1 MTCRRR
7 FTRAA
12 ATLALLLAP
21 ALGVSALGEA
31 LSAQET
37 TGLRDRIERELFTF
51 GDCGETLCL
60 DLDNIHG
67 NHFIPALAEGNDAV
81 ISFVTDAIGN
91 ATLSVP
97 LSATSSG
104 ATFSFVGG
112 VPVRTS
118 TSAGPIFGERT
129 QTLGAG
135 RFFLGAS
142 VTGVEFTSLNGV
154 PLDALQL
161 NFKHEDT
168 APTGTLGDPD
178 FENDLMALNLA
189 MNVNV
194 VVGTIAVTAGLTDF
208 IDVGVAVPFVR
219 TEVSGRTDAQ
229 ILPFG
234 NTAIH
239 RFGGD
244 GTDPVLRASA
254 TMQGS
259 ASGIGDIA
267 GRVKINFGQG
277 ETMGAALLTE
287 VRLPT
292 GREEDLLGTG
302 STQIRALALYSAQL
316 GTFSPHLNVGY
327 VARNGEL
334 QRDAVIIQTAFDNL
348 LTDWA
353 TLAVGVEGE
362 LQMGDNPF
370 TLPETIVLEAPF
382 TRQLSATNVPNL
394 DGDILRASIGGK
406 FTVRGGTVL
415 VLNGIFPLRDV
426 GLQPDYI
433 WTVGLDFPF

>member
-1 MTCRRR
+1 MLGRRC
-7 FTRAA
+7 
-12 ATLALLLAP
+12 ATAGCVLFAVASLACVIPPVL
-21 ALGVSALGEA
+21 EA
-31 LSAQET
+31 QA
-37 TGLRDRIERELFTF
+37 TGLRDRIEQELFTF
-51 GDCGETLCL
+51 GDCGTTLCL
-60 DLDNIHG
+60 DLNNIHG
-67 NHFIPALAEGNDAV
+67 DHFIPALAEGNDAV

-129 QTLGAG
+129 QTLGRG

-142 VTGVEFTSLNGV
+142 VTGVDFTSLNGV
-154 PLDALQL
+154 PLDAIQL
-161 NFKHEDT
+161 NFKHEDNE
-168 APTGTLGDPD
+168 PTGSLGDPE
-178 FENDLMALNLA
+178 FENDIMTLQLA

-194 VVGTIAVTAGLTDF
+194 VVGTIALTAGVTDF
-208 IDVGVAVPFVR
+208 IDIGVALPFVR
-219 TEVSGRTDAQ
+219 TEVSGRTEAQ

-244 GTDPVLRASA
+244 ATDPVLGAVA
-254 TMQGS
+254 TMEGS

-267 GRVKINFGQG
+267 GRVKVNLGQSA
-277 ETMGAALLTE
+277 TMGAALLAE
-287 VRLPT
+287 IRLPT
-292 GREEDLLGTG
+292 GDEENLLGTG
-302 STQIRALALYSAQL
+302 ASQIRAMALYSAQL
-316 GTFSPHLNVGY
+316 GSFSPHLNVGY
-327 VARNGEL
+327 AARNGEL
-334 QRDAVIIQTAFDNL
+334 QRDAVVVQTAFDNF
-348 LTDWA
+348 LTEWA

-362 LQMGDNPF
+362 LKVGTNPF
-370 TLPETIVLEAPF
+370 ELPESINLQNPF
-382 TRQLSATNVPNL
+382 VRQFPATNIPNI
-394 DGDILRASIGGK
+394 DGNILRASLGGK

-415 VLNGIFPLRDV
+415 VINGIFPLKDV
-426 GLQPDYI
+426 GLQPDFI

>member
-1 MTCRRR
+1 MTRRR
-7 FTRAA
+7 WHD
-12 ATLALLLAP
+12 LALISAAVAAMSVAAP
-21 ALGVSALGEA
+21 PAH
-31 LSAQET
+31 AQSEV
-37 TGLRDRIERELFTF
+37 GLRDRIEQELFTF

-67 NHFIPALAEGNDAV
+67 DHFIPALAEGNDVV

-129 QTLGAG
+129 QTLGRG
-135 RFFLGAS
+135 RFFIGAS

-154 PLDALQL
+154 PLDAMQL
-161 NFKHEDT
+161 NFKHEDND
-168 APTGTLGDPD
+168 PTGTLGDPE
-178 FENDLMALNLA
+178 FENDVIALQLA

-194 VVGTIAVTAGLTDF
+194 VVGTLALTAGLTDF
-208 IDVGVAVPFVR
+208 IDIGVAVPFV
-219 TEVSGRTDAQ
+219 RTDAQ

-234 NTAIH
+234 GSAIH

-244 GTDPVLRASA
+244 DVDPILRASA
-254 TMQGS
+254 TMEGS
-259 ASGIGDIA
+259 AMGIGDVA
-267 GRVKINFGQG
+267 GRVKINLGQG
-277 ETMGAALLTE
+277 ETMGAAVLAE
-287 VRLPT
+287 ARFPT
-292 GREEDLLGTG
+292 GDEENLLGVG
-302 STQIRALALYSAQL
+302 ATQVRAMALYSAQL
-316 GTFSPHLNVGY
+316 GTFSPHLNAGY
-327 VARNGEL
+327 QMRGGEM
-334 QRDAVIIQTAFDNL
+334 QNDAVIIQGAFDNL

-353 TLAVGVEGE
+353 TLAVGVESE
-362 LQMGDNPF
+362 IEVGDNRF
-370 TLPETIVLEAPF
+370 VLPEIIVLDEPF
-382 TRQLSATNVPNL
+382 TRRFPATNVPNAN
-394 DGDILRASIGGK
+394 GDILRASIGGK

-415 VLNGIFPLRDV
+415 VVNGIFPLRDV

>member
-1 MTCRRR
+1 MTRRR
-7 FTRAA
+7 WSSFVLTLLVWPLASSALPQPAA
-12 ATLALLLAP
+12 AQDD
-21 ALGVSALGEA
+21 S
-31 LSAQET
+31 
-37 TGLRDRIERELFTF
+37 GLRDRIEQELFTF

-67 NHFIPALAEGNDAV
+67 DHFIPALAEGNDAV

-129 QTLGAG
+129 QTLGRG
-135 RFFLGAS
+135 RFFIGAS

-154 PLDALQL
+154 PLGAVQL
-161 NFKHEDT
+161 NFKHQDNE
-168 APTGTLGDPD
+168 PTESLGDPE
-178 FENDLMALNLA
+178 FENDIIAMKLA

-194 VVGTIAVTAGLTDF
+194 VVGTLAVTAGLTDF

-234 NTAIH
+234 STAIH
-239 RFGGD
+239 RFGGNS
-244 GTDPVLRASA
+244 TDPILRATA
-254 TMQGS
+254 TMEGS

-267 GRVKINFGQG
+267 GRVKVNLGQG
-277 ETMGAALLTE
+277 ETMGAAVLADI
-287 VRLPT
+287 RFPT

-302 STQIRALALYSAQL
+302 ASQIRAMALYSAQL
-316 GTFSPHLNVGY
+316 GTFSPHLNLGY
-327 VARNGEL
+327 AARNGEL

-348 LTDWA
+348 LTEWA
-353 TLAVGVEGE
+353 TLAVGIESE
-362 LQMGDNPF
+362 LQLGDNPF
-370 TLPETIVLEAPF
+370 TLPETIVLDEPF
-382 TRQLSATNVPNL
+382 TRQLSATNVPNT
-394 DGDILRASIGGK
+394 DGDLLRASIGGK

-415 VLNGIFPLRDV
+415 VLNGIFPLEDV

>member
-1 MTCRRR
+1 MTRRPWPR
-7 FTRAA
+7 FAPIVLVLALAPSVVTAPAA
-12 ATLALLLAP
+12 AQ
-21 ALGVSALGEA
+21 EA
-31 LSAQET
+31 
-37 TGLRDRIERELFTF
+37 GLRDRIEQELFTF
-51 GDCGETLCL
+51 GDCGTTLCL
-60 DLDNIHG
+60 DLDNLHG
-67 NHFIPALAEGNDAV
+67 DHFIPALAEGNDAV

-118 TSAGPIFGERT
+118 TSAGPVFGERT
-129 QTLGAG
+129 QTLGRG

-154 PLDALQL
+154 PLDAIQL
-161 NFKHEDT
+161 NFKHQDND
-168 APTGTLGDPD
+168 PTGSLGDPE
-178 FENDLMALNLA
+178 FENDFIAMELA

-194 VVGTIAVTAGLTDF
+194 VVGTLALTAGLTDF
-208 IDVGVAVPFVR
+208 IDVGVAIPFVR

-234 NTAIH
+234 STAIH

-244 GTDPVLRASA
+244 ATNPVLQATA
-254 TMQGS
+254 TMEGS
-259 ASGIGDIA
+259 ASGIGDVA
-267 GRVKINFGQG
+267 GRVKINLGQG

-287 VRLPT
+287 IRFPT
-292 GREEDLLGTG
+292 GSEEDLLGTG
-302 STQIRALALYSAQL
+302 ASQIRATALYSAQL

-327 VARNGEL
+327 AARNGER

-348 LTDWA
+348 LTEWA

-362 LQMGDNPF
+362 LQVGDNPF
-370 TLPETIVLEAPF
+370 VLPQDIEFHDPF
-382 TRQLSATNVPNL
+382 VRTFPATNVPNT
-394 DGDILRASIGGK
+394 DGDILRASLGGK

-415 VLNGIFPLRDV
+415 VLNGIFPLKDV
-426 GLQPDYI
+426 GLQPDFI